1 MFRVTE
7 LYNIRLNL
15 MKLFKNVSLASK
27 NVFSPHSSFFYRPIA
42 LLCDS
47 KKASIGVKILSL

>member
-1 MFRVTE
+1 MRTTIGI
-7 LYNIRLNL
+7 LIK
-15 MKLFKNVSLASK
+15 KLFKNVSLASK